1 MPVGILAVVPVELHP
16 LVPEG
21 EGVHLQT
28 VTLDLLD
35 KVGRSALII
44 PPLDTIRTTLNFL
57 PGKPLEMLR
66 KRPGRKPDPGEN
78 TEERPGEHF

>member
-44 PPLDTIRTTLNFL
+44 PPLDAIRTRRGYKVSLKRYGNNIA
-57 PGKPLEMLR
+57 R
-66 KRPGRKPDPGEN
+66 K
-78 TEERPGEHF
+78 